1 MRKKFIY
8 LFCLSALAG
17 NAKLTQPTLMHEVRA
32 TPSPLDGQVVMQNS
46 PALMWPDKFPHLGP
60 VLDGVEEKEEK
71 PHVTYKVRLASDK
84 EFTKDVMQAE
94 RNWAFFNPFKELK
107 PGKWYWQHAYV
118 TPEGME
124 EWSPVYH
131 FVMDKNARKAVAPS
145 LEEVLKKLPTHHPRV
160 LLDKSQW
167 DDIIGRNRNNPEAKL
182 FINKADKALTVKL
195 GHIDNEVDTSRLET
209 LTNSVQRKSYLIR
222 ESRKIVDREEANI
235 EAMVRAYLLTKDT
248 RYYNGAM
255 DRIREVLSWKGSKNF
270 AGDFNASTLL
280 AVSTSA
286 YDAFYNILTADEKT
300 LLLNSIRENGN
311 LFFEEFV
318 NHLEN
323 RIADN
328 HVWQMTFRI
337 LTMGAF
343 ASYGDLPEAETW
355 VDYCYN
361 MWVARFPGLN
371 DDGGWHN
378 GDSYF
383 HVNVRTLIEVPAF
396 YSRITGY
403 DFFSDPWYN
412 NNAQYV
418 IYQQPPFSKTAGHGN
433 AHEGQ
438 KKPSGVRVGY
448 ADALSRECQN
458 PYAADYVRQILAQ
471 DKEVMKKNF
480 LGKSGDLTWYRVTTP
495 KKPVSAT
502 TGLKDLPNAHIFPQ
516 TGLAT
521 MHTHLAE
528 YDKNAMFAFRSS
540 PYGSTSHA
548 LSNQN
553 GFNTFFGGQPIFY
566 SSGHRTGF
574 TDDHCMYAY
583 RNTRAHNSI
592 LVNGMCQKI
601 GTEGYG
607 WIPQYYEGE
616 QLSYFAGDASNA
628 YGKVTAPLWL
638 IRAEL
643 SGTQFT
649 PQNGWDDDKLKKFR
663 RHVVQ
668 LGNTGLYAVYDE
680 LEAVEA
686 VTFSY
691 LLHTTEF
698 PMELAPQPSTQD
710 QKGYMITGKNK
721 KGVAVAHLFCSEN
734 MTTSL
739 TDQFFTPAVNWLNKT
754 TPDGKTI
761 TYPNHWHFSAT
772 SDKAMKTRFLTIL
785 DIHGNEVANRAIT
798 REGNRFEVEGW
809 IIDCNLTGHGEAT
822 FRVTDPASGA
832 SVHYQAKQGKTK
844 ISDKVNGKK
853 VSKTLTDKLP
863 ELEI

>member
-1 MRKKFIY
+1 QQFIKK
-8 LFCLSALAG
+8 
-17 NAKLTQPTLMHEVRA
+17 
-32 TPSPLDGQVVMQNS
+32 
-46 PALMWPDKFPHLGP
+46 
-60 VLDGVEEKEEK
+60 
-71 PHVTYKVRLASDK
+71 
-84 EFTKDVMQAE
+84 AE
-94 RNWAFFNPFKELK
+94 
-107 PGKWYWQHAYV
+107 
-118 TPEGME
+118 
-124 EWSPVYH
+124 
-131 FVMDKNARKAVAPS
+131 
-145 LEEVLKKLPTHHPRV
+145 
-160 LLDKSQW
+160 
-167 DDIIGRNRNNPEAKL
+167 
-182 FINKADKALTVKL
+182 KALSVKL
-195 GHIDNEVDTSRLET
+195 GHIDNEIDTSKVAG
-209 LTNSVQRKSYLIR
+209 LTNQVQRKSLLIR

-235 EAMVRAYLLTKDT
+235 EAMVRAYLLTKDQ
-248 RYYNGAM
+248 RFYNGAM
-255 DRIREVLSWKGSKNF
+255 DRIREMLSWKGSKNF

-286 YDAFYNILTADEKT
+286 YDAFYDLLTADEKT
-300 LLLNSIRENGN
+300 LLLNSLRENGN

-343 ASYGDLPEAETW
+343 ASYGDLPEANTW

-371 DDGGWHN
+371 NDGGWHN

-383 HVNVRTLIEVPAF
+383 HVNIRTLIEVPAF

-403 DFFSDPWYN
+403 DYFNDPWYN

-458 PYAADYVRQILAQ
+458 PYAADYVKRILAE
-471 DKEVMKKNF
+471 DKEVLKKNF
-480 LGKSGDLTWYRVTTP
+480 LGKSGDLTWYRVTTS
-495 KKPVSAT
+495 KKPVASEK
-502 TGLKDLPNAHIFPQ
+502 GLQDLPNAHIFSE

-521 MHTHLAE
+521 MHTDLANYE
-528 YDKNAMFAFRSS
+528 KNAMFAFRSS

-574 TDDHCMYAY
+574 TDDHCMYSY
-583 RNTRAHNSI
+583 RNTRGHNSI

-616 QLSYFAGDASNA
+616 AVSYFAGDASNA
-628 YGKVTAPLWL
+628 YGKVTAPIWL

-649 PQNGWDDDKLKKFR
+649 PENGWDEDKLKTFR

-668 LGNTGLYAVYDE
+668 LGNTGLYAIYDE
-680 LEAVEA
+680 LEATEA
-686 VTFSY
+686 VTYSY

-698 PMELAPQPSTQD
+698 PMELKETQLVNN
-710 QKGYMITGKNK
+710 QKGFIITGKNK
-721 KGVAVAHLFCSEN
+721 TGVAKAHLFCSES
-734 MTTSL
+734 MTTDM
-739 TDQFFTPAVNWLNKT
+739 TDQFFTTPVNWLNKT
-754 TPDGKTI
+754 TADGKTI

-772 SDKAMKTRFLTIL
+772 SAKAVKTRFLTIM
-785 DIHGNEVANRAIT
+785 DIHGNEVHDRNIT
-798 REGNRFEVEGW
+798 RNGDNFEVEGW
-809 IIDCNLTGHGEAT
+809 IIECNLTDKGNASFCVTNPDKKAT
-822 FRVTDPASGA
+822 VN
-832 SVHYQAKQGKTK
+832 YNAKNGKTK
-844 ISDKVNGKK
+844 ITDTVNGKK
-853 VSKTLTDKLP
+853 VSKVLTDTLP